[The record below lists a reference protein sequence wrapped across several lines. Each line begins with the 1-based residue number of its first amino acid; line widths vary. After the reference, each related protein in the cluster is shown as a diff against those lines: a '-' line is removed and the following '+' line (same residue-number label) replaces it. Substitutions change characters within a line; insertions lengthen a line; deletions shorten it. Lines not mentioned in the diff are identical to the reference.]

1 VNPSTPGSDT
11 GVCEDAAMMM
21 TLTVL
26 ATLVA
31 VPILFGVLLAVALG
45 GIMALH
51 FAADWVRGPRSGSGS
66 TQCRVTAA

>member
-1 VNPSTPGSDT
+1 
-11 GVCEDAAMMM
+11 MMM